1 MLGAIIGDRYGY
13 DLGKGWAYWHVVYDW
28 EDSCQG
34 TVPQAII
41 AFLDS
46 ESFEDAIRKAV
57 SLDGDSDTLACITGG
72 ITEAYYGL
80 VPATLA
86 DPALERLPDE
96 FKDLLRRSKALPLK
110 ECYDFIKRFSS
121 GALRIGGA
129 IAKGNHRHHR
139 FLVGDAE
146 DAAERLGIPHAHDER
161 VKAHGAGLQDKMRIA
176 EAVVVGSPAVS
187 HFVGGFAPSAESRLP
202 ADIGGNDE
210 DGGAFRVLFVPLADD
225 LADGIGLLLRQGYIV
240 TARLGIG
247 P

>member
-72 ITEAYYGL
+72 ITEAYYGF

-86 DPALERLPDE
+86 DPALEGLPDE

-110 ECYDFIKRFSS
+110 ECYDFINRFSC
-121 GALRIGGA
+121 GTLRISGA

-139 FLVGDAE
+139 FCFRDTEKASQG
-146 DAAERLGIPHAHDER
+146 LGIAHSHDQGIETHC
-161 VKAHGAGLQDKMRIA
+161 ACLEDKVCIA
-176 EAVVVGSPAVS
+176 QTIVICTPAVS
-187 HFVGGFAPSAESRLP
+187 DFVHGLPLEEAGFSLFERGDDECRCFCNPLP
-202 ADIGGNDE
+202 VPAYHIQ
-210 DGGAFRVLFVPLADD
+210 DGVLLFGTEGHIVLA
-225 LADGIGLLLRQGYIV
+225 GLLV
-240 TARLGIG
+240 S